1 MPTPLASQSQYLKCH
16 SLFIRLSHFSVTEK
30 MRINNMGC
38 YTMKHYSICELWLRC
53 ANASCLMCC
62 RGFGISYTTNSSAQ
76 TLRGSV
82 IHSVKS
88 AVDHYSSSLRLPNC
102 SINFSLRPWLGTSV
116 LGYLI
121 NVATPHCSLCVSCY
135 SIFQLL
141 VIIFVVCDACVDM

>member
-1 MPTPLASQSQYLKCH
+1 MAVVSCAAGVLASVTL
-16 SLFIRLSHFSVTEK
+16 LIVWPRHF
-30 MRINNMGC
+30 C
-38 YTMKHYSICELWLRC
+38 
-53 ANASCLMCC
+53 
-62 RGFGISYTTNSSAQ
+62 
-76 TLRGSV
+76 GSV